1 MAQTITCKN
10 CKNQFVGKFC
20 NQCGEKVYNE
30 ENKKIRN
37 IFGEVF
43 HFVTHFD
50 GTFLTSFKT
59 SLTKPGKLSV
69 DFCNGIRK
77 KYFKPIPFFL
87 LIVVLYLLFPK
98 FKGLNMNADT
108 YVSEQYGFSWL
119 SIPVFKAKMKKY
131 GVTYEEMA
139 HRYDGRSPKVSKF
152 SLLLL
157 IPLAAGVLALL
168 NLNKRKPFYDH
179 FILAAE
185 MISFFIFL
193 QFLAL
198 PFINFLVEKVHPPA
212 ISVFYDGSWVNW
224 ITQIISAL
232 FVIIAV
238 RNFYQEKYW
247 LSILK
252 GLLFYIVFVVGIK
265 YIYSVVV
272 FLVTMLFI

>member
-1 MAQTITCKN
+1 MEQTITCKN

-50 GTFLTSFKT
+50 GTFLTSLKT
-59 SLTKPGKLSV
+59 SLTKPGKLSI

-77 KYFKPIPFFL
+77 KYFKPIPYFL
-87 LIVVLYLLFPK
+87 LLVVLYLLFPK
-98 FKGLNMNADT
+98 FKGLNMNAGT

-131 GVTYEEMA
+131 GVSYEEIA
-139 HRYDGRSPKVSKF
+139 HRYDGKSPKVSKF

-168 NLNKRKPFYDH
+168 NLNNRKLFYDH

-193 QFLAL
+193 QFLVL
-198 PFINFLVEKVHPPA
+198 PFINFLVEKVHPA
-212 ISVFYDGSWVNW
+212 SVSVFYDGSWVDW
-224 ITQIISAL
+224 IIQIISAL

-238 RNFYQEKYW
+238 RNFYQEKSW
-247 LSILK
+247 VSILK
-252 GLLFYIVFVVGIK
+252 GLLFYVLYVIGIK
-265 YIYSVVV
+265 YIYSIIV